1 MTRGGIEGP
10 GTVFLVGAGPGD
22 PGLITVKGARCLRTA
37 DVVLYD
43 RLVDRRLLAM
53 APSHAEL
60 IDVGKVRGDRPDRQE
75 AINALLI
82 EKARAARRVVR
93 LKGGDPF
100 VFGRGGEEAAA
111 LSGAGV
117 PYQVVPGVTSAVA
130 APAYAGI
137 PLTHRGYASS
147 FTVLTGSEAPGKD
160 ESAIAWDKLAGL
172 GGTIVV
178 LMGWERLE
186 EIVSTLVREG
196 HPADTPAALVQWG
209 SESYQRT
216 VVGTLA
222 DIVRRARKSDIG
234 PPVAVVIG
242 DVVRLRDR
250 LNWFD
255 SRPLFGKRVLVTR
268 SRSQAS
274 ALSELLSL
282 EGAEPIEA
290 PTIEVR
296 PLDDT
301 AELDDAVRSFS
312 RYRWAV
318 FSSANA
324 VDAVFDR
331 LTAQSLDARAL
342 RDTRVAAIGEAT
354 SARLRDRGV
363 IADIVPRESVSTS
376 MAEALR
382 GHVAAGDTLL
392 IPQADI
398 AGDELRVGLRRAGA
412 EVHDVVAYRTV
423 TPEAS
428 RELVGAA
435 LEEGVDVVTFTSSST
450 ARNFARLLDGDVDR
464 LGDAR
469 VACIGPLT
477 AATARQLG
485 MDVHVV
491 AETSTVAG
499 LVDAIK
505 AHYREE
511 DEQ

>member
-1 MTRGGIEGP
+1 MKKDGRGGT

-22 PGLITVKGARCLRTA
+22 PGLITVKGARCLQSA

-53 APSHAEL
+53 APRRAEL
-60 IDVGKVRGDRPDRQE
+60 IDVGKVRGDRPDRQ
-75 AINALLI
+75 AGINALLI
-82 EKARAARRVVR
+82 EKARAGARVVR

-111 LSGAGV
+111 LAEAGV
-117 PYQVVPGVTSAVA
+117 PYQVVPGVTSAIA

-160 ESAIAWDKLAGL
+160 ESAVAWDKLAGL
-172 GGTIVV
+172 DGTIVV

-186 EIVSTLVREG
+186 GIVDTLVREG
-196 HPADTPAALVQWG
+196 RPADTPVAAIQWG
-209 SESYQRT
+209 SEAHQRT

-222 DIVRRARKSDIG
+222 DIVDSAHESDIA

-242 DVVRLRDR
+242 EVVRLRDR
-250 LNWFD
+250 LRWFD

-274 ALSELLSL
+274 VLSELLSL

-290 PTIEVR
+290 PTIEIL

-301 AELDDAVRSFS
+301 SELDDAVRNISA
-312 RYRWAV
+312 YRWGV
-318 FSSANA
+318 FTSANA

-331 LTAQSLDARAL
+331 LTALSLDARAL
-342 RDTRVAAIGEAT
+342 RDTRVAAIGAAT
-354 SARLRDRGV
+354 SARLREHGI
-363 IADIVPRESVSTS
+363 IADLVPREAVSTS

-382 GHVAAGDTLL
+382 GHVAAGDTVL

-398 AGDELRVGLRRAGA
+398 AGDELRVGLSQAGA
-412 EVHDVVAYRTV
+412 DVRRVVAYRTV
-423 TPEAS
+423 TPEDSAD
-428 RELVGAA
+428 LVSGM

-450 ARNFARLLDGDVDR
+450 ARNFSALLGGDVGR
-464 LGDAR
+464 LGDTA

-491 AETSTVAG
+491 AERSTVAG

-505 AHYREE
+505 AYYGEE

>member
-1 MTRGGIEGP
+1 MTRGAEQGT

-22 PGLITVKGARCLRTA
+22 PGLITVKGARCLRSA

-53 APSHAEL
+53 APPHAEL
-60 IDVGKVRGDRPDRQE
+60 IDVGKVRGDRPDRQDG
-75 AINALLI
+75 INALLI
-82 EKARAARRVVR
+82 EKARAGGRVVR

-117 PYQVVPGVTSAVA
+117 TYQVVPGVTSAVA

-186 EIVSTLVREG
+186 EIVGTLVREG
-196 HPADTPAALVQWG
+196 LPADTPAALIQWG

-222 DIVRRARKSDIG
+222 DIVDRARESGIA
-234 PPVAVVIG
+234 PPVVVVIG
-242 DVVRLRDR
+242 DVVRLRDN
-250 LNWFD
+250 LSWFD

-274 ALSELLSL
+274 ALAELLSL
-282 EGAEPIEA
+282 EGAEAVEA

-296 PLDDT
+296 PLEDT
-301 AELDDAVRSFS
+301 AELDDAVRNVS

-318 FSSANA
+318 FTSANA

-331 LTAQSLDARAL
+331 LTALSLDTRAL
-342 RDTRVAAIGEAT
+342 RETRVAAIGEAT

-363 IADIVPRESVSTS
+363 IADLVPRESVSAS
-376 MAEALR
+376 MAEALS
-382 GHVAAGDTLL
+382 GHVAAGDRLL
-392 IPQADI
+392 LPQADI
-398 AGDELRVGLRRAGA
+398 AGDELRAGLSQAGA
-412 EVHDVVAYRTV
+412 EVQHVVAYRTV

-428 RELVGAA
+428 AELVSGL
-435 LEEGVDVVTFTSSST
+435 LEEGMDVVTFTSSST
-450 ARNFARLLDGDVDR
+450 VRNFVRLLGGDVGR
-464 LGDAR
+464 LGDTR

-477 AATARQLG
+477 AATAKQLG

-491 AETSTVAG
+491 AEKSTVAG

-505 AHYREE
+505 AYYREE
-511 DEQ
+511 DQQ

>member
-1 MTRGGIEGP
+1 MTTRREHRP

-22 PGLITVKGARCLRTA
+22 PGLITVRGAQCLRTA

-43 RLVDRRLLAM
+43 RLVDRRLLAL
-53 APSHAEL
+53 APAHSEL

-75 AINALLI
+75 GINALLI
-82 EKARAARRVVR
+82 EKAQIARRVVR

-111 LSGAGV
+111 LSEAGV

-147 FTVLTGSEAPGKD
+147 FTVVTGSEAPNKD
-160 ESAIAWDKLAGL
+160 ENPIAWDKLAGL

-186 EIVSTLVREG
+186 EIVDALVGAGQPE
-196 HPADTPAALVQWG
+196 DTPVALVQWG
-209 SESYQRT
+209 SESYQRA
-216 VVGTLA
+216 VVGTLGGIA
-222 DIVRRARKSDIG
+222 DRARESGIA

-250 LNWFD
+250 LRWFD

-268 SRSQAS
+268 SRTQAS
-274 ALSELLSL
+274 TLSELLAL

-301 AELDDAVRSFS
+301 SELDAAVRDLS

-318 FSSANA
+318 FTSANA
-324 VDAVFDR
+324 VDALFGR
-331 LTAQSLDARAL
+331 LTSLGLDARAL

-354 SARLRDRGV
+354 SARLRECGIV
-363 IADIVPRESVSTS
+363 ADLLPREAVSTS
-376 MAEALR
+376 MAEALS
-382 GHVAAGDTLL
+382 GHVAAGDTVL

-398 AGDELRVGLRRAGA
+398 AGDDLRAGLSRAGA
-412 EVHDVVAYRTV
+412 DVRRVVAYRTV

-428 RELVGAA
+428 RALVAA
-435 LEEGVDVVTFTSSST
+435 TLDEGVDVVTFTSSST
-450 ARNFARLLDGDVDR
+450 VRNFVRMLDGEVGR
-464 LGDAR
+464 LGDTR
-469 VACIGPLT
+469 VACIGPIT
-477 AATARQLG
+477 AAKARQLG

-499 LVDAIK
+499 LVKAIE
-505 AHYREE
+505 ACYSEE
-511 DEQ
+511 DPK